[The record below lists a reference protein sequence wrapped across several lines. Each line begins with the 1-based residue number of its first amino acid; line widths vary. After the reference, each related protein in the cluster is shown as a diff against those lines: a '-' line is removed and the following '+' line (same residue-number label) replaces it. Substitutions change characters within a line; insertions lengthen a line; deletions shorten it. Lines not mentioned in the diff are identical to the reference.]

1 MFQVLF
7 SISMYEEFS

>member
-7 SISMYEEFS
+7 SIGMYEEFS